1 MGHPL
6 KADKEIDVSSWMHWP
21 VPKLLTQPNLGQG
34 AVLLQIE
41 YKIEPSKL
49 QEFTM
54 AMQDLSTIRKCDGA
68 FYWGLFRHDK
78 KENDTLKV
86 SWWNHGSS
94 TCSSMNG

>member
-54 AMQDLSTIRKCDGA
+54 AMQDLSTIRKCDGT
-68 FYWGLFRHDK
+68 FY
-78 KENDTLKV
+78 
-86 SWWNHGSS
+86 
-94 TCSSMNG
+94 